1 MLVWLKQIK
10 MEQKKG
16 LVIKS
21 TGSLYLL
28 RIEGEG
34 EVFAK
39 IGGRLRVKNIRNTNP
54 VAVGDIVLTE
64 KREDYALIIR
74 VLARKNYIIRKAT
87 NLSKEN
93 HILAANI
100 DQALLLITLKHPAT
114 STLFIDRFLTSA
126 EAYRIPVILIF
137 NKIDL
142 LSQEE
147 TQELE
152 NLMEIYRKIGYSC
165 YATSAQSQTG
175 VHFIKELLKNK
186 VSVVAGLSG
195 VGKSTLINAID
206 SRWSL
211 KTGEISAAHQSGKH
225 TTTFAEMFELNSG
238 GYIIDTPGVRGFGL
252 VDISKS
258 ELGHYFKEIF
268 LFSQQCKY
276 NNCYHVHEPN
286 CAVREA
292 VAIGKIS
299 QSRYEN
305 YLKLFLDEDTKHR

>member
-1 MLVWLKQIK
+1 

-34 EVFAK
+34 EVLAK
-39 IGGRLRVKNIRNTNP
+39 TGGRLRVKNIRNTNP
-54 VAVGDIVLTE
+54 IAVGDRVLIE
-64 KREDYALIIR
+64 KKEDYDLIIK
-74 VLARKNYIIRKAT
+74 VLERKNYIIRKAT

-126 EAYRIPVILIF
+126 EAYQIPVILIF

-142 LSQEE
+142 LDKEE

-165 YATSAQSQTG
+165 YAISAQNQTG
-175 VHFIKELLKNK
+175 VNFIKELLKNK
-186 VSVVAGLSG
+186 LSVVTGLSG

-211 KTGEISAAHQSGKH
+211 KTGEISTAHQSGKH
-225 TTTFAEMFELNSG
+225 TTTFAEMFELKSG
-238 GYIIDTPGVRGFGL
+238 GYVIDTPGVRGFGL

-258 ELGHYFKEIF
+258 ELGHFFKEMF
-268 LFSQQCKY
+268 LFSHQCKY